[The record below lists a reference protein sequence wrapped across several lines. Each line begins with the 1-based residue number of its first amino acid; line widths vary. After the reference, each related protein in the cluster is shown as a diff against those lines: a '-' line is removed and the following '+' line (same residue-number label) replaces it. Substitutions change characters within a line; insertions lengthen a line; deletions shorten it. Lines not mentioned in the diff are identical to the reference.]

1 MDSGFLSDVKW
12 SDNNFNY
19 NYIQFSDEPS
29 YADEGCTNNTL
40 IHASASNKRRMLEK
54 VKNIRPERRANFTKA
69 LIEAFELFM
78 SVG

>member
-1 MDSGFLSDVKW
+1 VLSVLFLLAIVLSVLLR
-12 SDNNFNY
+12 Y
-19 NYIQFSDEPS
+19 TIQFSDEPS